1 MISQEEYEL
10 LKKCDDKFKWVAR
23 DKNTEL
29 WVYTKKPYKGMYR
42 WDSVGNINLLPRRS
56 KYLFQLIQWDDEEP
70 YCISDLIKKYEERG
84 DIGYT
89 SEEYAEYLS
98 KFNEKL
104 LTESEEKMK
113 KDKEWL
119 KDEVARIYDTRDY
132 WSVDDLRDEILDL
145 INELDEPEVLS
156 QEWVDDNSVY
166 ASSDGIT
173 EEYVHVDD
181 LQNLLVPKQELPV
194 IPKFVAELLRKN
206 KKDNFK
212 LIDTYGIA
220 LERGSWVDR
229 KLVDWLQEDW
239 TREDIF
245 ARAWL
250 DGFTVEEEQKY
261 YVSARD
267 EEYGGFWFLS
277 KNNNGDISI
286 GVSRD
291 CSEVDWDRS
300 KLTEQ
305 EIKDYDSRYWA
316 FAVPVEELTND

>member
-104 LTESEEKMK
+104 LTESEEEMK
-113 KDKEWL
+113 KDKKWL

-156 QEWVDDNSVY
+156 
-166 ASSDGIT
+166 
-173 EEYVHVDD
+173 
-181 LQNLLVPKQELPV
+181 KQEDMLNRKKPA
-194 IPKFVAELLRKN
+194 IPKFVANYLYSARGDVSLMRVMELANTRYELPKW
-206 KKDNFK
+206 KKE
-212 LIDTYGIA
+212 Y
-220 LERGSWVDR
+220 
-229 KLVDWLQEDW
+229 DWISENHE
-239 TREDIF
+239 TF

-250 DGFTVEEEQKY
+250 DGFTVKKEQLF
-261 YVSARD
+261 YVYLGDGHFLVSEDDLKEPHAKIRHQED
-267 EEYGGFWFLS
+267 RGFLNYNTTF
-277 KNNNGDISI
+277 
-286 GVSRD
+286 
-291 CSEVDWDRS
+291 
-300 KLTEQ
+300 TEQ
-305 EIKDYDSRYWA
+305 EIKDYDERYLA
-316 FAVPVEELTND
+316 FKEQVEEAQNENP